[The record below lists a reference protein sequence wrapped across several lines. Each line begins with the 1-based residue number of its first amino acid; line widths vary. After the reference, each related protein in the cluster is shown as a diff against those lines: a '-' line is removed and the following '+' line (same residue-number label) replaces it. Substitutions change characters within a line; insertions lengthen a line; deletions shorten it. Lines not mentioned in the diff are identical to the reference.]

1 MVDKIDLT
9 ADGQLSVHPLVTEN
23 KVLAIA
29 DMVKGSKL
37 GGYAG
42 ERARTDLKETLSS
55 TDGPFAWTHLVNL
68 RNLPLYQD
76 APDNYDPIVTDELVP
91 DFNPARFFA
100 LRQNWSGLEYGKDND
115 GQRIAP
121 KVAELDTYQYAY
133 GYTQLDTS
141 LAVSKRGFKV
151 GISLEKAV
159 NDVFNLIQRFP
170 GDMLT
175 VGQKTDQYV
184 VIRALKSGVTGTS
197 QFVAGQTDFISG
209 TTVGANPLA
218 TPEALRIAIRQIGAR
233 VDSEGNHFPI
243 PSAFYLVVPTGAK
256 ESISWN
262 LALAQGLISIQN
274 DTVTARKT
282 VTAVPQGSQFDNLS
296 RIAGVIESD
305 FVSGNFWY
313 LVPAKGTTEI
323 PAIVRVSLTGYT
335 SPEVYV
341 SNFNGVPIAGG
352 ASSSPFQAFS
362 FDNDAVDLKFRMFRN
377 AALFSQDAIVWSNG
391 TQA

>member
-1 MVDKIDLT
+1 MAEALDLT
-9 ADGQLSVHPLVTEN
+9 AGGQLTVHPFVTER
-23 KVLAIA
+23 KLLAIT
-29 DMVKGSKL
+29 DMVQGAKL

-42 ERARTDLKETLSS
+42 ERARTDLKETLSTS
-55 TDGPFAWTHLVNL
+55 DGPFAWTHLVNL

-76 APDNYDPIVTDELVP
+76 APDNYDAIVEDELVP

-100 LRQNWSGLEYGKDND
+100 LRQNWAGLEYGKDND

-121 KVAELDTYQYAY
+121 AVAELDTYQYAF

-141 LAVSKRGFKV
+141 LAVKKRGFKV

-184 VIRALKSGVTGTS
+184 VIRALKSGVTAAS
-197 QFVAGQTDFISG
+197 QFVAGDTDYISG
-209 TTVGANPLA
+209 TTVGANPLP
-218 TPEALRIAIRQIGAR
+218 TPEALRIAIRRIGKR
-233 VDSEGNHFPI
+233 VDSEGNHIPI
-243 PSAFYLVVPTGAK
+243 PNSFYLVVPTGAA
-256 ESISWN
+256 ESIEWN
-262 LALAQGLISIQN
+262 LSLAKGLVQIVN
-274 DTVTARKT
+274 GTTVARQATFQTPATAD
-282 VTAVPQGSQFDNLS
+282 VLS
-296 RIAGVIESD
+296 RITGVIESD
-305 FVSGNFWY
+305 FVTGNFWY
-313 LVPAKGTTEI
+313 LVPAKGTTAI
-323 PAIVRVSLTGYT
+323 PALVRVSLAGYT

-341 SNFNGVPIAGG
+341 SNFNGTPIAGG

-377 AALFSQDAIVWSNG
+377 AALFNENAIVWSNG